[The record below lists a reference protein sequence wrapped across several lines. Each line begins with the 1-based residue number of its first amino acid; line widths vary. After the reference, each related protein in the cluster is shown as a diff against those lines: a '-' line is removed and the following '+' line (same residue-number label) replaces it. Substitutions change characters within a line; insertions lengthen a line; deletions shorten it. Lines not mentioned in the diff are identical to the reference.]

1 MGQIIGILLVV
12 ALAIVAIKLA
22 LVAIVLAGLIFRPKE
37 TLGVVLLLGAF
48 AVLQAYPIV
57 SFGIVALLIIYAIIK
72 VSKSGTAAH
81 SVAKIEED
89 QS

>member
-1 MGQIIGILLVV
+1 MGQIIGILLVT

-22 LVAIVLAGLIFRPKE
+22 LAVIILAGLIFRTKE
-37 TLGVVLLLGAF
+37 TLGVVLLLSAF
-48 AVLQAYPIV
+48 AVLRAYPMA

-72 VSKSGTAAH
+72 VSKSGTPDDPAAT
-81 SVAKIEED
+81 AEED

>member
-22 LVAIVLAGLIFRPKE
+22 IAAIILAGLIFRPKE
-37 TLGVVLLLGAF
+37 TIGVVLLLGAF
-48 AVLQAYPIV
+48 AILRTYPMA
-57 SFGIVALLIIYAIIK
+57 SLGIVALLIVYAIIK
-72 VSKSGTAAH
+72 VSKSQPTDH
-81 SVAKIEED
+81 PVDTTDED

>member
-22 LVAIVLAGLIFRPKE
+22 IAAIILAGLIFRPRE
-37 TLGVVLLLGAF
+37 TIGVVLLLGAF
-48 AVLQAYPIV
+48 ALLRTYPMA
-57 SFGIVALLIIYAIIK
+57 SFGIVALLIVYAIIRLA
-72 VSKSGTAAH
+72 KSDTADDP
-81 SVAKIEED
+81 VNTTEED

>member
-1 MGQIIGILLVV
+1 MGQIIAILLVV
-12 ALAIVAIKLA
+12 ALAVVAIKLA

-48 AVLQAYPIV
+48 AVLRTYPMA

-72 VSKSGTAAH
+72 VSKSDTGEDT
-81 SVAKIEED
+81 VARIEED

>member
-1 MGQIIGILLVV
+1 MAQIIGTLLVV

-48 AVLQAYPIV
+48 AVLRTYPMA
-57 SFGIVALLIIYAIIK
+57 SFGIVALMIIYAIIK
-72 VSKSGTAAH
+72 ALKSETPADTVTKA
-81 SVAKIEED
+81 EED

>member
-22 LVAIVLAGLIFRPKE
+22 LVAIILAGLIFRPKE

-48 AVLQAYPIV
+48 AVLRSYPMA
-57 SFGIVALLIIYAIIK
+57 SFGIVTLLIIYAIIK
-72 VSKSGTAAH
+72 VSKSETTDDQ
-81 SVAKIEED
+81 VAKIEEN

>member
-22 LVAIVLAGLIFRPKE
+22 LVAIILAGLIFRPKE
-37 TLGVVLLLGAF
+37 TLGVVLLLGIF
-48 AVLQAYPIV
+48 AVLRTYPMA

-72 VSKSGTAAH
+72 VSKSDTLDDP
-81 SVAKIEED
+81 VAKIEED